1 MTTTSA
7 TSTAQTPRVRIR
19 TLTVCEP
26 SYPSRDIVRQQNY
39 ARRKAQQAQ
48 GWCCPRTVSYQ
59 GIDPIHL
66 PTESLKPITME
77 RISNAPPLETP
88 ARTTNN
94 ENGLNR
100 PKSGSVGQ
108 EELSMKT
115 QFETTIRRLHTAQQK
130 HMKKSS
136 EILKGVQLGQSIKDV
151 VGKFPRATST
161 RVETGDSHH
170 GAPSTNSDDKE
181 SEILYDRLLDD
192 FEEEDEADVSSS
204 VNHSE
209 SDIRDDI
216 MSPRTATNTN
226 LTNTNSTEISELP
239 KHHPPEISFVPM
251 KLCQSAPPLNRNNL
265 RQATL
270 RPFTPRYSGLS
281 ARLRI
286 TRHMPFRDALYR
298 QLCCILW
305 LLRAMARSDWSEMI
319 SGCWNIDQWLRNDAR
334 QHVHNYHHQQTK
346 KQHEPIK
353 PHPSKTI
360 PLIST
365 TNVTKE
371 NPLVSLRA
379 AATNSDTSRK
389 QHLSVES
396 SVTRFPEITP
406 DDQHASRSRL
416 SDTSERLDIPLNSAN
431 MDSDFNES
439 SSSRSNPGDAVDSAN
454 FESSHQT
461 INIRSTAATPAIFLT
476 NTSRTSTSTNFGQST
491 GRGMR
496 GRLTSIHERKRSP
509 DILLKRWLKNQKLIV
524 KKSEEALPLTA
535 AQIRLLRVGDNDDLK
550 KIFGLENA
558 TDINKEQVKVHRT
571 RETEQKLVANVK
583 RRPTTCVGTGQS
595 KRHAQ
600 ILNKIKRDFND
611 FTEEQSIILNNKLE
625 QADNDRLFYCQTKL
639 RELQQKM
646 PPLTILDHL
655 LKHLRFDEDKKKIDA
670 AYLKYQT
677 WYVDLIQMIQPDY
690 ADDHI
695 IILLLKEMEE
705 YANPS
710 DKPTV
715 IRLKAVLSDLRPHE
729 ICHPDIMAAIEFLRI
744 HVVKMTNEEFDK
756 FFCKQFPTVT
766 KYIMIQDETTDSDDT
781 KLEIQSAL

>member
-1 MTTTSA
+1 
-7 TSTAQTPRVRIR
+7 
-19 TLTVCEP
+19 
-26 SYPSRDIVRQQNY
+26 
-39 ARRKAQQAQ
+39 
-48 GWCCPRTVSYQ
+48 
-59 GIDPIHL
+59 
-66 PTESLKPITME
+66 
-77 RISNAPPLETP
+77 
-88 ARTTNN
+88 
-94 ENGLNR
+94 
-100 PKSGSVGQ
+100 
-108 EELSMKT
+108 
-115 QFETTIRRLHTAQQK
+115 
-130 HMKKSS
+130 
-136 EILKGVQLGQSIKDV
+136 
-151 VGKFPRATST
+151 
-161 RVETGDSHH
+161 
-170 GAPSTNSDDKE
+170 
-181 SEILYDRLLDD
+181 
-192 FEEEDEADVSSS
+192 
-204 VNHSE
+204 
-209 SDIRDDI
+209 
-216 MSPRTATNTN
+216 
-226 LTNTNSTEISELP
+226 
-239 KHHPPEISFVPM
+239 
-251 KLCQSAPPLNRNNL
+251 
-265 RQATL
+265 
-270 RPFTPRYSGLS
+270 
-281 ARLRI
+281 
-286 TRHMPFRDALYR
+286 
-298 QLCCILW
+298 
-305 LLRAMARSDWSEMI
+305 MARSDWSEMI

-646 PPLTILDHL
+646 PPLTILDRL

>member
-192 FEEEDEADVSSS
+192 FEEEDEADVSS
-204 VNHSE
+204 
-209 SDIRDDI
+209 R
-216 MSPRTATNTN
+216 
-226 LTNTNSTEISELP
+226 
-239 KHHPPEISFVPM
+239 ISFVPM

-646 PPLTILDHL
+646 PPLTILDRL

>member
-192 FEEEDEADVSSS
+192 FEEEDEADVSS
-204 VNHSE
+204 
-209 SDIRDDI
+209 R
-216 MSPRTATNTN
+216 
-226 LTNTNSTEISELP
+226 
-239 KHHPPEISFVPM
+239 ISFVPM

-371 NPLVSLRA
+371 NPLASLRA

-646 PPLTILDHL
+646 PPLTILDRL